1 MKTFLII
8 LAVLVVLIAII
19 LSLSATITIIYD
31 EKWTTKIK
39 VLWIEKD
46 IKITEI
52 LNFVLFPEK
61 KAEQVKTEQSVK
73 KEKKKKSKK
82 DSDVKKET
90 TEPVIESKTEVVT
103 ETKSECSAET
113 VTVTET
119 VTKTETPTET
129 ITETV
134 TEETKTVDDNKKAD
148 NKTKSS
154 KKQKPNYIKSL
165 WDKEGIVGM
174 MDLVSN
180 LLQSVSS
187 AVGTLFR
194 GFHIHSL
201 YVKIIVGGYDAA
213 EVALAYGTVCKYYYP
228 LKGVILNG
236 MKVDNYDD
244 MIMPDYIAP
253 MNEYGLQF
261 IGSISVGTLL
271 KVVLS
276 AAKTFVINIIKK

>member
-8 LAVLVVLIAII
+8 VAVLVVLIAII

-46 IKITEI
+46 LKITEI
-52 LNFVLFPEK
+52 LNFILFPEK
-61 KAEQVKTEQSVK
+61 KAQEVKEEKSVK
-73 KEKKKKSKK
+73 KEKNKKSK
-82 DSDVKKET
+82 DSVE
-90 TEPVIESKTEVVT
+90 EKTEVDA
-103 ETKSECSAET
+103 ESKSEDMAET

-119 VTKTETPTET
+119 PTENN
-129 ITETV
+129 TV
-134 TEETKTVDDNKKAD
+134 VEETKTVEENKKETP
-148 NKTKSS
+148 KKS
-154 KKQKPNYIKSL
+154 KPNYIKSL
-165 WDKEGIVGM
+165 WDKEGIVGI
-174 MDLVSN
+174 MDLASN
-180 LLQSVSS
+180 LMQSVSS

-194 GFHIHSL
+194 GFHIYSL

-228 LKGVILNG
+228 IKGIILNG

-276 AAKTFVINIIKK
+276 AAKTFVVNIIKK

>member
-8 LAVLVVLIAII
+8 LAVLIVIIAII

-52 LNFVLFPEK
+52 LNFILFPEK
-61 KAEQVKTEQSVK
+61 KAQEVKEEKSVK
-73 KEKKKKSKK
+73 KEKKKKSKEASKK
-82 DSDVKKET
+82 DKNVK
-90 TEPVIESKTEVVT
+90 EPVSEKAT
-103 ETKSECSAET
+103 ETVCETKLEDKAET

-119 VTKTETPTET
+119 VTKTESSND
-129 ITETV
+129 TETV
-134 TEETKTVDDNKKAD
+134 VEETKTVEENK
-148 NKTKSS
+148 NKTAKKS
-154 KKQKPNYIKSL
+154 KPNYIKSL
-165 WDKEGIVGM
+165 WDKEGVVGI
-174 MDLVSN
+174 MDLASN
-180 LLQSVSS
+180 LMQTVSS

-194 GFHIHSL
+194 GFHIYSL

-228 LKGVILNG
+228 VKGIILNG

-253 MNEYGLQF
+253 ENEYGLQF

-271 KVVLS
+271 KVVLA
-276 AAKTFVINIIKK
+276 AAKTFVVNIIKK

>member
-8 LAVLVVLIAII
+8 LAVLVVLTVII
-19 LSLSATITIIYD
+19 LSLSATFTVIYD

-39 VLWIEKD
+39 VLWIEKE

-52 LNFVLFPEK
+52 LSFILFPEE
-61 KAEQVKTEQSVK
+61 KAKQVKDEKSAKKEEKEKTTVVVKEETDEQSTASS
-73 KEKKKKSKK
+73 EQ
-82 DSDVKKET
+82 
-90 TEPVIESKTEVVT
+90 TEVESSV
-103 ETKSECSAET
+103 ENSAET
-113 VTVTET
+113 VKVTETVTQIDNDTVTET
-119 VTKTETPTET
+119 VIEDTEK
-129 ITETV
+129 V
-134 TEETKTVDDNKKAD
+134 EENKENNTQKQPAP
-148 NKTKSS
+148 
-154 KKQKPNYIKSL
+154 KKKPNFLKSL
-165 WDKEGIVGM
+165 WDKEGIVGIM
-174 MDLVSN
+174 GLASN
-180 LLQSVSS
+180 LLQTVSS

-228 LKGVILNG
+228 LKGIILNG

-253 MNEYGLQF
+253 ANEYGLQF

>member
-46 IKITEI
+46 IKLTEI

-61 KAEQVKTEQSVK
+61 KAEQVKAEKTVK
-73 KEKKKKSKK
+73 EEKKKNSKK
-82 DSDVKKET
+82 VSEKDKET
-90 TEPVIESKTEVVT
+90 TEPVTTKKTDIIT
-103 ETKSECSAET
+103 ETKSENNAET
-113 VTVTET
+113 LTVTET
-119 VTKTETPTET
+119 VTKTETETETVTET
-129 ITETV
+129 ITE
-134 TEETKTVDDNKKAD
+134 ENKTVDESKKTDNKKQ
-148 NKTKSS
+148 SS
-154 KKQKPNYIKSL
+154 NKQKPNYIKNL
-165 WDKEGIVGM
+165 WDKEGIVGI
-174 MDLVSN
+174 MDLASN
-180 LLQSVSS
+180 LMQSVSS

-194 GFHIHSL
+194 GFHIYSL

-228 LKGVILNG
+228 IKGIILNG

-253 MNEYGLQF
+253 GNEYGLQF

>member
-8 LAVLVVLIAII
+8 LAVLVVLIALI

-31 EKWTTKIK
+31 DKWTTKIK

-52 LNFVLFPEK
+52 LNFILFPEK
-61 KAEQVKTEQSVK
+61 KAEQVKEEKSAK
-73 KEKKKKSKK
+73 KEQKHKAD
-82 DSDVKKET
+82 DSSTKKE
-90 TEPVIESKTEVVT
+90 EVT
-103 ETKSECSAET
+103 ELVDENKSNNE
-113 VTVTET
+113 
-119 VTKTETPTET
+119 TKTE
-129 ITETV
+129 IDNSV
-134 TEETKTVDDNKKAD
+134 KSVDVSQSATDESKKAD
-148 NKTKSS
+148 ENTKDNVNNQPAQNK
-154 KKQKPNYIKSL
+154 KPNFIKSL
-165 WDKEGIVGM
+165 WDKEGIVGIM
-174 MDLVSN
+174 SLVSN

-201 YVKIIVGGYDAA
+201 YVKMIIGGYDAA

-228 LKGVILNG
+228 LKGIILNG

-244 MIMPDYIAP
+244 VIMPDYIAP
-253 MNEYGLQF
+253 NNEYGLQF

-276 AAKTFVINIIKK
+276 AAKTFVINLIKK

>member
-8 LAVLVVLIAII
+8 VAVLVVLIAII

-52 LNFVLFPEK
+52 LNFILFPEK
-61 KAEQVKTEQSVK
+61 KAQEVKEEKSVK
-73 KEKKKKSKK
+73 KEKKKKSK
-82 DSDVKKET
+82 DSVDV
-90 TEPVIESKTEVVT
+90 KTEVVS
-103 ETKSECSAET
+103 ETKAEDKAET

-119 VTKTETPTET
+119 VTKTETSTENS
-129 ITETV
+129 TV
-134 TEETKTVDDNKKAD
+134 VEETKTVEENKKETP
-148 NKTKSS
+148 KKS
-154 KKQKPNYIKSL
+154 KPNYIKSL
-165 WDKEGIVGM
+165 WDKEGIVGI

-180 LLQSVSS
+180 LMQSVSS

-194 GFHIHSL
+194 GFHIYSL

-228 LKGVILNG
+228 IKGIILNG

-276 AAKTFVINIIKK
+276 AAKTFVVNIIKK